1 MKPLALANVAI
12 VQYDETLD
20 QPVLLPAQ
28 DIILDTNDQAEI
40 NTIHHRKIYDILS
53 TLRVRYRK
61 YYLSHAFYITPMYL
75 GATCELYPT
84 VLTLSQ
90 AVNKCRSKVTTT
102 LYDSLALKK
111 RSDVGHD
118 TAFRASGR
126 RASSL
131 APDDWAGRPLR
142 DFPP

>member
-40 NTIHHRKIYDILS
+40 VMIDHMKIYDILS
-53 TLRVRYRK
+53 TLRVRYHI
-61 YYLSHAFYITPMYL
+61 YYFSHAFYIIPMCL
-75 GATCELYPT
+75 GATCGLNPT
-84 VLTLSQ
+84 VLVLSQ
-90 AVNKCRSKVTTT
+90 AVNKCRWKVTTT
-102 LYDSLALKK
+102 LYDNLALKK

-126 RASSL
+126 RVSSL
-131 APDDWAGRPLR
+131 APDD
-142 DFPP
+142 